1 MADFSG
7 KVVVVTGAGSGI
19 GFALC
24 RAFAQA
30 GAYVALNDLDGPLTE
45 DAAARI
51 NTAVGEDR
59 VLPYVVD
66 VADVKGIQAMI
77 DDMAEQHG
85 RLDIVIANAGLSLFG
100 SFLDYTLEQ
109 YDRLTA
115 VNMRGTFFTA
125 QAAARQM
132 IAGNTENGRVL
143 LVSST
148 VGKRAFLGLGPYGVT
163 KAAIIHMARTLAI
176 EVGEY
181 GITVNT
187 ITPGAIL
194 TERTRADD
202 PAYDANWASVSPTG
216 RVGYVEDI
224 AAVAMF
230 LSSPGARQI
239 TGQNIIVDG
248 GWTLQSINPSSYAA
262 GLPDHP
268 KESSKIR
275 NNKL

>member
-24 RAFAQA
+24 QTFANA
-30 GAYVALNDLDGPLTE
+30 GAYVALNDLDGPLAE

-51 NTAVGEDR
+51 NMAVGEDR

-66 VADVKGIQAMI
+66 VADVRGIQAMI

-85 RLDIVIANAGLSLFG
+85 RLDIVIANAGLSIFG
-100 SFLDYTLEQ
+100 RFLDYTPEQ
-109 YDRLTA
+109 FDRLTA
-115 VNMRGTFFTA
+115 VNIRGTFFTV

-132 IAGNTENGRVL
+132 IARNTKDGRIL

-148 VGKRAFLGLGPYGVT
+148 VGKTAFLGLGPYGVT

-181 GITVNT
+181 DITVNT

-194 TERTRADD
+194 TERNLVND
-202 PAYDANWASVSPTG
+202 PVYDANWASVTPTG

-224 AAVAMF
+224 AATAMF
-230 LSSPGARQI
+230 LSSPEARQI

-248 GWTLQSINPSSYAA
+248 GWTLQNISPSSYLA
-262 GLPDHP
+262 GLPKHHQ
-268 KESSKIR
+268 ETI
-275 NNKL
+275 